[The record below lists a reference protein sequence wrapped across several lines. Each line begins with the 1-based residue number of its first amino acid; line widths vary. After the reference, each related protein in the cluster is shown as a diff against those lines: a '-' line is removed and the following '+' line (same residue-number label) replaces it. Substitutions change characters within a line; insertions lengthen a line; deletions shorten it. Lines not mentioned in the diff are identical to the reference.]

1 MSLDGADR
9 WSRADD
15 FYADATRRIGSSR
28 NDGLRTNDFALN
40 VQTQVMERSPRRV
53 DVPLLVAIFELQ
65 PALLEYAMEYITWDE
80 SDVRAAIVRY
90 EELLAVCT
98 TQKTGMIKSGYA
110 RYSHKGAHTTYAS
123 DVRVTHDIK
132 NYSMKGGWV
141 GQCGQ
146 TAWPVHYRHNMARA
160 NAYLVQQLVKEEH
173 LHQMRERQNLE
184 NGQQSPSSKQKSPIQ
199 KMALHMFDCD
209 TPYKTAMLCHSRMLR
224 LAILYPG
231 FRHLFNK
238 EDVKGAIEFALVNN
252 DVIMSLKIAGQ
263 RLEAGR
269 IEKMLAFC
277 SLVEHPYTPRCV
289 KLWRSKPTVRT
300 VLTIPGTVTTT
311 DDYAMP
317 DIIPSFVACNRM
329 GMPVAPEG
337 DTGWTLLAA
346 ALTLLPTCICGLLT
360 SHADLDDVE
369 DVPYIFKKDMT
380 SYLSNG
386 MLIAA
391 LTRTLLDRFQW
402 SKSAVWRAIECV
414 TTIAQRGASGA
425 SCNP

>member
-1 MSLDGADR
+1 MNRVVGPVPAAARVPDTKFSCSKLYSADLQKHNTDAANRLMLWTEANVLPNMPKSLQVQCLWMALIVGHEPTIL
-9 WSRADD
+9 
-15 FYADATRRIGSSR
+15 ADATRRIGSSR
-28 NDGLRTNDFALN
+28 NDGLRTKRLCLERADPSHGALA
-40 VQTQVMERSPRRV
+40 QARRRSSARRH
-53 DVPLLVAIFELQ
+53 FELQ
-65 PALLEYAMEYITWDE
+65 PALLEYAMEYITDE

-300 VLTIPGTVTTT
+300 VLTIP
-311 DDYAMP
+311 
-317 DIIPSFVACNRM
+317 
-329 GMPVAPEG
+329 E
-337 DTGWTLLAA
+337 
-346 ALTLLPTCICGLLT
+346 
-360 SHADLDDVE
+360 
-369 DVPYIFKKDMT
+369 
-380 SYLSNG
+380 
-386 MLIAA
+386 
-391 LTRTLLDRFQW
+391 Q
-402 SKSAVWRAIECV
+402 
-414 TTIAQRGASGA
+414 
-425 SCNP
+425 